1 MSPTQAERS
10 AATQEALLRAARSLW
25 GERGFAAVGTP
36 EIAEA
41 AGVTRG
47 AMYHQFADKTTLFI
61 AVLEA
66 VEEEVISRLGE
77 AVAAAAPGSPTEALR
92 IAASAWLDIALE
104 PEIRQLILLDA
115 TSVLGWSGF
124 RDISLRFGLGLTEQ
138 LLDAA
143 VAAGEIREQPVR
155 PLAHVLIAAIDE
167 AAMVIADAEDPEVAR
182 AEMRDVIDG
191 LLDGL
196 AGNGQTR

>member
-1 MSPTQAERS
+1 M
-10 AATQEALLRAARSLW
+10 RAARELW

-36 EIAEA
+36 EIATA

-47 AMYHQFADKTTLFI
+47 AMYHQFADKTSLFV

-66 VEEEVISRLGE
+66 VEEEVIGRLAD
-77 AVAAAAPGSPTEALR
+77 AVAAAAPSSPTESLR
-92 IAASAWLDIALE
+92 IAAGAWLDIAVE

-115 TSVLGWSGF
+115 TRVLGWSGF

-138 LLDAA
+138 LLSAAMDAK
-143 VAAGEIREQPVR
+143 EIRIQPIR

-167 AAMVIADAEDPEVAR
+167 AAMVIADAADPSASR

-196 AGNGQTR
+196 